1 MDKNTWL
8 LTALLLL
15 PCAGLAQPNGGAPVP
30 PGGAGP
36 DRTYMADPPVF
47 SSAPASFIGAVP
59 PEPLSSNVVNSAV
72 PVIVPSTVIAPG
84 SGFKR
89 TKGPKQSPAEFAS
102 ITDPESAKKEK
113 KLYKVYEGSTDVK
126 TDYKLDLPA
135 NAHWRI
141 LWKVE
146 GVDEKKK
153 AKLRMEVTSPADA
166 KFGQGMAKEVSGYED
181 PGVGVINICA
191 ATGGKFNL
199 FVETVNA
206 KWRLELELL
215 SDPGK

>member
-1 MDKNTWL
+1 M
-8 LTALLLL
+8 
-15 PCAGLAQPNGGAPVP
+15 V
-30 PGGAGP
+30 
-36 DRTYMADPPVF
+36 DPPVF
-47 SSAPASFIGAVP
+47 STMPASFIGAVP
-59 PEPLSSNVVNSAV
+59 PEPLSPNVVNSAV
-72 PVIVPSTVIAPG
+72 PVIVPSTTIAPG

-89 TKGPKQSPAEFAS
+89 AKGPKQSPAEFAS
-102 ITDPESAKKEK
+102 VTDPESVKKEK
-113 KLYKVYEGSTDVK
+113 KLYKVYEGSSDIK
-126 TDYKLDLPA
+126 TDYKLDLPK
-135 NAHWRI
+135 NAHWRV

-146 GVDEKKK
+146 GLDEKKK
-153 AKLRMEVTSPADA
+153 AKLRIEVTSPTDA